1 MKSYTYEDIINN
13 KNLIF
18 DLKHDNIFRNVFLNK
33 CSHDYIC
40 KLLSYLLKYN
50 LEDLKNNLKIVNN
63 EYASDSAY
71 SEITRSDIIY
81 QYKDIY
87 IIFEMNMSNK
97 EYHINKNY
105 HYLFKQHCSRLNN
118 KNKYKNQTILIN
130 VDNYDAIGEKEIIY
144 DAKIYV
150 SKYYNNIYKYIDILH
165 INLDSLKKKVYNK
178 NKLNEL
184 EKLLII
190 FIEQDKRKIG
200 KIGKEV
206 ENIMDYMARL
216 DFKEGD
222 PVTYNYI
229 EAEKV
234 KQEMALEHERKIERD
249 RQELEYKKQ
258 EFEQNKQELEQDKQE
273 LEQDKQELEQDKQ
286 ELEQDKQDL
295 HEEKISLAKEL
306 KKEGFPIKKI
316 LKITKLSE
324 NIITML

>member
-1 MKSYTYEDIINN
+1 M
-13 KNLIF
+13 
-18 DLKHDNIFRNVFLNK
+18 
-33 CSHDYIC
+33 
-40 KLLSYLLKYN
+40 LKYN

>member
-50 LEDLKNNLKIVNN
+50 LKDLKNNLKIVNN

-118 KNKYKNQTILIN
+118 KNNYKNKTILIN
-130 VDNYDAIGEKEIIY
+130 IDNYDAIGEKEIIY

-150 SKYYNNIYKYIDILH
+150 SKYYKNIYKYIDILH
-165 INLDSLKKKVYNK
+165 INLDSLKKKIYN
-178 NKLNEL
+178 NNELSEL

-190 FIEQDKRKIG
+190 FVEQDKRKI
-200 KIGKEV
+200 KEKVGKEV
-206 ENIMDYMARL
+206 NNIMDYMARL

-222 PVTYNYI
+222 PVTYNYV

-249 RQELEYKKQ
+249 RQELEYKQQ
-258 EFEQNKQELEQDKQE
+258 EFEQDKY
-273 LEQDKQELEQDKQ
+273 ELEQDKQ

-295 HEEKISLAKEL
+295 QEEKISLAKEL
-306 KKEGFPIKKI
+306 KEEGFPIKKI

-324 NIITML
+324 NIIAML